1 MSKHTYE
8 ELKQYPYVGYGHWND
23 NKMDKFYQMIDE
35 HVIDHNAGETETGR
49 AGVKKAMD
57 TVRSAFKD
65 GGKYEVLDVI
75 VDEPR
80 QMITVFLK
88 FGGFMEK
95 DLFGIPPANKYVE
108 WTEMR
113 IMHIQNFKT
122 VDHWAVLSTNML
134 YQMDRVKPN
143 DSEDT
148 RESW

>member
-8 ELKQYPYVGYGHWND
+8 ELQNYPNQLYLNWNAGQ
-23 NKMDKFYQMIDE
+23 MDDFYQMIDE
-35 HVIDHNAGETETGR
+35 HVIDHNAGEAETGR
-49 AGVKKAMD
+49 TGVKKALD

-113 IMHIQNFKT
+113 IAKIKYFKT